1 MKIFDKI
8 AAIPRLDRVLLPTP
22 LEYLDHLSALCGHT
36 VYMKRDDL
44 SGHCFGGNKE
54 RKLDYII
61 KDAVLNGHRTLLTL
75 GAAHSNH
82 CRMTAAIGSAQG
94 MNVELIII
102 SDNPALDR
110 SEGNMMLDVMF
121 DAKINIVPSLLVQNA
136 IDERMNSIDKPYFI
150 EGGGHCVLGLI
161 AYVAAAR
168 ELKLQ
173 CDGIGLCPEYIV
185 VPCGTGTTLAGIA
198 LGCSLM
204 EWDVKVRGISVAR
217 SAVRCGEEVDSISL
231 KGCEY
236 LELPPRETEYDI
248 YDQYIGSGYGELYRE
263 CTDILFRVAKLESVM
278 LDPVYNA
285 KAMTGMLA
293 EMESGNISG
302 PVVYWNTGGQPAL
315 FIEKYR
321 RELCSRVK

>member
-1 MKIFDKI
+1 MKIFEKI
-8 AAIPRLDRVLLPTP
+8 AAIPRLNRVLLPTP
-22 LEYLDHLSALCGHT
+22 LEHLNNLSAACGHV

-61 KDAVLNGHRTLLTL
+61 KDAVLQGRRALLTL
-75 GAAHSNH
+75 GAPHSNH
-82 CRMTAAIGSAQG
+82 CRMTAAMGSAQG

-102 SDNPALDR
+102 SDDAEIDR

-121 DAKINIVPSLLVQNA
+121 DAKISIVPSPQVQSA
-136 IDERMNSIDKPYFI
+136 IDERMNSVDKPYFI

-173 CDGIGLCPEYIV
+173 CDAIGLCPEYIV

-198 LGCSLM
+198 LGCNLLN
-204 EWDVKVRGISVAR
+204 WDVKVRGMSVAR
-217 SAVRCGEEVDSISL
+217 SAVRCGEEVDFICL
-231 KGCEY
+231 KGCGY
-236 LELPPRETEYDI
+236 LGIPPRKTEYEV
-248 YDQYIGSGYGELYRE
+248 YDRYIGSGYGELYRE
-263 CTDILFRVAKLESVM
+263 CADTLVRVAKLESVV

-293 EMESGNISG
+293 EMEAGNISG
-302 PVVYWNTGGQPAL
+302 TVVYWNTGGQPAL

-321 RELCSRVK
+321 GHLCSR